1 MTVGNLSGDSPSDN
15 SPYATHYISDSKT
28 LRLRVR
34 HIHGTSNLSGDR
46 PGYIALALGLGG
58 VRVVL
63 GLILGGLFIVFG
75 VTFFG
80 ASTPSSFEKF
90 SLFLYAIIPSFALW
104 LLFGRIMSRSFS
116 KRTIAWALVGS
127 GISSVLDLY
136 AVYNIDSGWHYC

>member
-1 MTVGNLSGDSPSDN
+1 MQLIIFLIVKLFV
-15 SPYATHYISDSKT
+15 YAFVIYMG
-28 LRLRVR
+28 LRTFR
-34 HIHGTSNLSGDR
+34 GDR

-63 GLILGGLFIVFG
+63 GLILGGIFIVFG

-104 LLFGRIMSRSFS
+104 LLFGRVMSRSFS